1 MNVRLQYTMQ
11 FTAGVY
17 YENQLRMNNY
27 TLTVYMITN
36 SHDAD
41 DHDVSF
47 ERIKYFIY
55 NQMDSTIFVN
65 EKEQAQCQHFVDA
78 GLDVTTLP
86 GDPVDQLIGIM
97 LYYKL
102 NAISEDRMTILE
114 TEVSSQ
120 VGSNMVYIH
129 GEHENIGNIVF
140 PDWWKTSDLVH
151 CDHGLISA
159 DKIVSLNRSVTWR
172 DLEMSWS
179 DAGNIK
185 PEDNTVVF
193 ADFTKDE
200 TK

>member
-17 YENQLRMNNY
+17 YEKQLRMNNY
-27 TLTVYMITN
+27 TLTVYMMTN
-36 SHDAD
+36 STDAN

-47 ERIKYFIY
+47 ERIKYFVY
-55 NQMDSTIFVN
+55 NQMDSTIFIN
-65 EKEQAQCQHFVDA
+65 DQEKSQCQRYVDA

-114 TEVSSQ
+114 TEISSQ
-120 VGSNMVYIH
+120 MGSHMVYIH
-129 GEHENIGNIVF
+129 GENENIGNISF
-140 PDWWKTSDLVH
+140 PDWWQSADLVH
-151 CDHGLISA
+151 CDHNLISV
-159 DKIVSLNRSVTWR
+159 DKIVNLNRSITWR
-172 DLEMSWS
+172 DLELNWS
-179 DAGNIK
+179 DIGNNT

>member
-1 MNVRLQYTMQ
+1 MQ

-172 DLEMSWS
+172 DLELSWS

>member
-36 SHDAD
+36 SHDAN

-65 EKEQAQCQHFVDA
+65 EKEQDQCQHFVDA

-86 GDPVDQLIGIM
+86 GDPVDQLVGIM

-120 VGSNMVYIH
+120 TGSNMVYIH

-172 DLEMSWS
+172 DLELSWS

>member
-172 DLEMSWS
+172 DLELSWS

>member
-27 TLTVYMITN
+27 TLTVYMMTN
-36 SHDAD
+36 SHDAN
-41 DHDVSF
+41 DHDTSF

-55 NQMDSTIFVN
+55 NQMDSTIFLN
-65 EKEQAQCQHFVDA
+65 ENEQAQCQRFVDA

-102 NAISEDRMTILE
+102 NAISEDRMTVIE

-120 VGSNMVYIH
+120 MGSHMVYIH
-129 GEHENIGNIVF
+129 GEHENIGNIAF
-140 PDWWKTSDLVH
+140 PDWWQTPDLVH

-172 DLEMSWS
+172 DLELSWS
-179 DAGNIK
+179 DTGNIK

>member
-1 MNVRLQYTMQ
+1 MQ

-36 SHDAD
+36 SHDAN

-65 EKEQAQCQHFVDA
+65 EKEQDQCQHFVDA

-86 GDPVDQLIGIM
+86 GDPVDQLVGIM

-120 VGSNMVYIH
+120 TGSNMVYIH

-172 DLEMSWS
+172 DLELSWS